1 VVAEAAP
8 NATSVERSAIS
19 LASAPQT
26 VVVVVVVH
34 TVVVPSVVPTVVV
47 VVPVVVSRLA
57 TLAVATVSSL
67 ALDNQLALTD

>member
-26 VVVVVVVH
+26 VVVVH
-34 TVVVPSVVPTVVV
+34 TVVEPSVVPTVVVVV